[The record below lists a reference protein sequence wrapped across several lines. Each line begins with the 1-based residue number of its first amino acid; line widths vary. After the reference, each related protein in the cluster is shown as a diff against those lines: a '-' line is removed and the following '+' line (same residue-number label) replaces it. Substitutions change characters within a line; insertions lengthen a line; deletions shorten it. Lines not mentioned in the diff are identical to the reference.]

1 MRSDKRDELVRKA
14 LDIFY
19 RDGFH
24 ATGLDRLSDET
35 GISKTTMFRHFRS
48 KDDLILATMQRRD
61 ERVRAW
67 LHSRM
72 EAAGPPW
79 ARLMALYDALGEWV
93 AEPGFRSC
101 LFLRA
106 AAEYPDPAHPI
117 HRMASGHKR
126 RLARQVEGV
135 AAEAGAPDPGR
146 LSRALLMLKDGA
158 ALAAHLGHAEDPV
171 ADARAGA
178 EAILAATLPAPRR
191 GPLPETRTGA
201 PP

>member
-61 ERVRAW
+61 DGVRAW
-67 LHSRM
+67 LHHRM
-72 EAAGPPW
+72 DAAGPPRT
-79 ARLMALYDALGEWV
+79 RLMALYDALGEWV

-117 HRMASGHKR
+117 HRLASEHKR
-126 RLARQVEGV
+126 RLARQVEAV
-135 AAEAGAPDPGR
+135 AAEAGAADPGG
-146 LSRALLMLKDGA
+146 LSRALLLLKDGA
-158 ALAAHLGHAEDPV
+158 AVAAHLGHAEDPV

-178 EAILAATLPAPRR
+178 EAILAATLPAARQH
-191 GPLPETRTGA
+191 GLPAARTGA